1 MTHAFILMH
10 IRWEKDLRDF
20 SVYLL
25 TTSYVSILKSKVFL
39 FVCLFFTEYMDRKR
53 EGEKG
58 RVGEI
63 ECLGSCIFYIL
74 LAVSCL

>member
-39 FVCLFFTEYMDRKR
+39 FVCLFFTEYMDRKER
-53 EGEKG
+53 ERKG
-58 RVGEI
+58 GW
-63 ECLGSCIFYIL
+63 GK
-74 LAVSCL
+74 